1 MTEGVINVYKER
13 GFTSHDVVARLRG
26 ILRMKRIGH
35 TGTLDPDAEGVLP
48 VCLGHATRLCD
59 MLTDETKVYRAVMLL
74 GVETDT
80 QDITGQ
86 VVQQLPV
93 QVTEEQVTEVINGF
107 LGGYD
112 QIPPMYSALKV
123 DGKKLYQLARQGRTV
138 ERKPRR
144 VNIRSIEVD
153 RMELPRVTMTVECSK
168 GTYIRTLCH
177 DIGKRLGC
185 GACMEK
191 LLRVRVGRFCL
202 EDALTLGQIEELR
215 DAGELEGRIVRIEEM
230 FDGLPGARAVPE
242 ADRLAHN
249 GNPLK
254 LSQVKLEAKAKDEP
268 GDRAEDEPEDRA
280 KDEPGDRAED
290 EPEDRAK
297 DRPKIGTAGEES
309 GREGRFRLYDSQGC
323 FIGIYRLERAEKRL
337 KPEKMFIATE
347 ASG

>member
-86 VVQQLPV
+86 VVRQFPV
-93 QVTEEQVTEVINGF
+93 QVAEEQVTEVINGF

-144 VNIRSIEVD
+144 VTIRSIEVD

-177 DIGKRLGC
+177 DMGKRLGC

-254 LSQVKLEAKAKDEP
+254 LSQVKLEDK
-268 GDRAEDEPEDRA
+268 A

-297 DRPKIGTAGEES
+297 DRPKTGAAGEES
-309 GREGRFRLYDSQGC
+309 GREGCFRLYDSQGY